1 MPSVVAQL
9 GLLSLV
15 SSALAVPW
23 GGHSQQDYSHHY
35 HVYGSGS
42 SSAAASRTGAPFD
55 LRNSTGVDGVAAS
68 TGFPSAGF
76 AASTERVT
84 STQRVFVTVSSA
96 ASSSSDVASTS
107 HAVAP
112 ADATSLT
119 ISLNQKRRT
128 RTTTTSTT
136 STSSSTTTTNS
147 GSSSVAAVAAAT
159 TTRATTTTS
168 TTSTTTTSSSTTTTI
183 SKSSSVAAVAAA
195 TTTRAATTTST
206 TSAKASTSSSASSVA
221 VAATTASAST
231 LSGKRGLAYNDGSLT
246 NYFTGSSL
254 VTWGHNW
261 ANAPSGLASSFE
273 FVPLLWG
280 TASGFTSGWSAAA
293 TSAISKG
300 ATHLMSFNEPD
311 LSTQA
316 NLSPEAAAAGY
327 KTYMMPFQG
336 KAKLGAPAVTNG
348 GGAMGLTWMKNFMT
362 ACSGCQIDFVAI
374 HWYDSATNIAY
385 FKNHVTNATAMA
397 GGRPVW
403 ITEFGASGTDAEVNT
418 FLQTVLPW
426 LDQQPSIE
434 RYAYFM

>member
-1 MPSVVAQL
+1 MPSIVAQL

-42 SSAAASRTGAPFD
+42 SSAAASRTDAPFD

-84 STQRVFVTVSSA
+84 STQRVFVTVSPV
-96 ASSSSDVASTS
+96 ASSSSDAASTS

-136 STSSSTTTTNS
+136 STSSSTTTTTS

-159 TTRATTTTS
+159 TIKAT
-168 TTSTTTTSSSTTTTI
+168 
-183 SKSSSVAAVAAA
+183 
-195 TTTRAATTTST
+195 TTTST
-206 TSAKASTSSSASSVA
+206 TSAKASTSSSASSAA

-231 LSGKRGLAYNDGSLT
+231 LRGKRGLAYNDGSLT

-254 VTWGHNW
+254 VTWGYNW

-385 FKNHVTNATAMA
+385 FKDHVTNAIAMA
-397 GGRPVW
+397 GGKPVW
-403 ITEFGASGTDAEVNT
+403 ITEFGASGTDAQVNT